1 MSRVGFIGLGIM
13 GKPMVLNLLK
23 AGIETIVYDVNKD
36 AVAVLVEAGAKAA
49 ATPKD
54 LAASSEVVITMV
66 PNGKIVAALLESE
79 DGILAGVKAGTTI
92 IDMSSVSPV
101 DSKHF
106 AELAAT
112 KNCPFLDSPVSG
124 GEPGAVQA
132 TLAFMVGGEEAV
144 VEKVKDVFDAMGK
157 SLTVVGPNGSG
168 SVAKLANQIMVN
180 LNIAAVSEA
189 LVLAQKAGAD
199 PKKVYEAVRGGLA
212 GSVVLD
218 NKAPMMYQR
227 NFKPGG
233 TLAINL
239 KDITNVMDS
248 ARSLDVP
255 LLLTSQLQQIMLSLK
270 ADGHIMDDHS
280 GIVQFYEKIAGVQV
294 KAAE

>member
-1 MSRVGFIGLGIM
+1 
-13 GKPMVLNLLK
+13 
-23 AGIETIVYDVNKD
+23 
-36 AVAVLVEAGAKAA
+36 
-49 ATPKD
+49 
-54 LAASSEVVITMV
+54 
-66 PNGKIVAALLESE
+66 
-79 DGILAGVKAGTTI
+79 
-92 IDMSSVSPV
+92 
-101 DSKHF
+101 
-106 AELAAT
+106 
-112 KNCPFLDSPVSG
+112 
-124 GEPGAVQA
+124 
-132 TLAFMVGGEEAV
+132 MVGGEESV
-144 VEKVKDVFDAMGK
+144 VEKVRDVFDAMGK

-248 ARSLDVP
+248 AKSLDVP